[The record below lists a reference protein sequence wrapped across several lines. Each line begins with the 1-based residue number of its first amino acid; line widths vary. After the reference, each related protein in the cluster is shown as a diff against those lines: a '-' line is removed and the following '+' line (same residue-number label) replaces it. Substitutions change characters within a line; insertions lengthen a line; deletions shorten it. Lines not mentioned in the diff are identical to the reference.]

1 MSSTKYVLGIY
12 SYFHESSACLIK
24 DGQLVAMVE
33 EERFNRIKHTFVF
46 PINAIKFCLEKEG
59 IDLSRV
65 DRIAYGFLPWH
76 FLIMQLKIAI
86 RNFPASLN
94 LLRKGASYMPISSKV
109 IKMVT
114 LQQTFQ
120 KNFGGKIPPIRYVAH
135 HTAHA
140 YSAYWVSKFKDA
152 AILVVDGFGEDTA
165 TTLFQSQG
173 NKIKK
178 IVSLPYIDSLGV
190 YYGAVTQ
197 YLGFTPHNDEYK
209 VMGMAAYGK
218 DKFPDIFS
226 DMLQTDDTPY
236 YKLNISYINFYTHGV
251 SKWFSQNL
259 PKALNAPLRKKSDPY
274 KQVHFDIACSAQKRL
289 EEVAVRLGKHLQK
302 LTGSKNLCIA
312 GGVAQNVLMT
322 RNLLDNCGFKNIYIP
337 PVAYDAGCALGA
349 AFAVYQQELSGKRSF
364 ALDRANWG
372 PSFTTEECD
381 SELKQYKL
389 IPNIKKNQ
397 SSTLADLLAKGKI
410 VGYFDGAMEIGPR
423 ALGNR
428 SILADP
434 RKKNIKDILNSRI
447 KKREFFRPFAPMV
460 TEEDASK
467 YFDLSVSSPFM
478 TMIGRVKKPELLPGI
493 THEDGTARIQ
503 TVSKKTL
510 PHIHTLLKSF
520 EKRTGLPVLL
530 NTSFNENEPIV
541 CTPKEAIDCFLRT
554 KMDVLVFN
562 NELLVVK

>member
-1 MSSTKYVLGIY
+1 MRSSKYILGIY

-24 DGQLVAMVE
+24 DGQLVAMAE

-46 PINAIKFCLEKEG
+46 PINAIKYCLKKEG
-59 IDLSRV
+59 VELSQV
-65 DRIAYGFLPWH
+65 DRIAYGFLPWQ
-76 FLIMQLKIAI
+76 FLIMQLKTAI
-86 RNFPASLN
+86 RNLPASLK

-120 KNFGGKIPPIRYVAH
+120 KHFGKNIPPIRYIAH
-135 HTAHA
+135 HSAHA
-140 YSAYWVSKFKDA
+140 YSAFWDSKFKDA
-152 AILVVDGFGEDTA
+152 AVLVVDGFGEDTA
-165 TTLFQSQG
+165 TTLFHGRG
-173 NKIKK
+173 NRLKK
-178 IVSLPYIDSLGV
+178 LISLPYIDSLGV

-218 DKFPDIFS
+218 DKYPQVFS
-226 DMLQTDDTPY
+226 DMLKLDNSPF
-236 YKLNISYINFYTHGV
+236 YKLNIKYVDFYTNGV
-251 SKWFSQNL
+251 SKWFSQKL
-259 PKALNAPLRKKSDPY
+259 PKALNIPPRKKSDPY

-289 EEVAVRLGKHLQK
+289 EEAAVKLGNHLQK

-349 AFAVYQQELSGKRSF
+349 ALAVFQQEFSGKRSF
-364 ALDRANWG
+364 VLDRANWG
-372 PSFTTEECD
+372 PSYSTDECLMA
-381 SELKQYKL
+381 LKEYVL
-389 IPNIKKNQ
+389 IPNIKADQ
-397 SSTLADLLAKGKI
+397 SRATAELIAKGKI
-410 VGYFDGAMEIGPR
+410 VGFFDDSMEIGPR

-434 RKKNIKDILNSRI
+434 RKKDIKDILNSRI

-460 TEEDASK
+460 TEEEADK
-467 YFDLSVSSPFM
+467 YFDLSVKSPFM
-478 TMIGRVKKPELLPGI
+478 TMVGRVKKPGLLPGI

-503 TVSKKTL
+503 TVSKKSL
-510 PHIHTLLKSF
+510 PHIHSLLNHFK
-520 EKRTGLPVLL
+520 KITGIPVLL

-541 CTPKEAIDCFLRT
+541 CTPKEAIGCFLRT
-554 KMDVLVFN
+554 KMDALVFN
-562 NELLVVK
+562 NELLIVK

>member
-1 MSSTKYVLGIY
+1 MPSTKYVLGIY

-59 IDLSRV
+59 IDLSQV

-76 FLIMQLKIAI
+76 FLTMQLKTAI

-109 IKMVT
+109 IKMVI

-120 KNFGGKIPPIRYVAH
+120 KNFGGKIPPIRYIAH

-140 YSAYWVSKFKDA
+140 YSAYWASKFKDA

-165 TTLFQSQG
+165 TTLFQSQR

-218 DKFPDIFS
+218 YKFPDVFS
-226 DMLQTDDTPY
+226 DMLQIDDTPF
-236 YKLNISYINFYTHGV
+236 YKLNIRYIDFYTNGV

-259 PKALNAPLRKKSDPY
+259 PKALNVPPRKKSDPY

-302 LTGSKNLCIA
+302 LTGSKNLCVA

-349 AFAVYQQELSGKRSF
+349 ALAVYQQELSGKRSF
-364 ALDRANWG
+364 ILDRANWG
-372 PSFTTEECD
+372 PSFTTEECA
-381 SELKQYKL
+381 SVLKEYKL
-389 IPNIKKNQ
+389 TPNIKKDQ
-397 SSTLADLLAKGKI
+397 STTLANLLAKGEI

-478 TMIGRVKKPELLPGI
+478 TIVGRVKKPELLPGI

-510 PHIHTLLKSF
+510 PHIHALLKSF

-562 NELLVVK
+562 NELLIVK